1 MTATV
6 PPCPELAAPPHW
18 RTVDFLSDLH
28 LQASEPATWAAFRH
42 YLRNTPADAVMLLGD
57 VFEVW
62 VGDDALQEPGSFEG
76 EVANALHQASQ
87 QRALF
92 LLHGNRDFLI
102 GPTFAQYTGV
112 QLLADPT
119 VLVWHDQRILLS
131 HGDALCLD
139 DVDYQRFRLQARSP
153 AWQSRFLAQPLSA
166 RRQQAQGIRAESEAR
181 KRSGEVYADLD
192 TSATLQWLKAADA
205 ATLVHGHTHKPACH
219 MLDDHGRRRW
229 VLSDWDAAAHPPRGD
244 VIRLTAQG
252 LERIPV
258 VPT

>member
-1 MTATV
+1 MTLTV
-6 PPCPELAAPPHW
+6 PLCQELFAPPHW

-28 LQASEPATWAAFRH
+28 LQAGEPATWAAFRH
-42 YLRNTPADAVMLLGD
+42 YLQNTPADAIMLLGD

-62 VGDDALQEPGSFEG
+62 VGDDALQESGSFEC
-76 EVANALHQASQ
+76 EVANALLHAGQ
-87 QRALF
+87 QRGIF
-92 LLHGNRDFLI
+92 FLHGNRDFLV
-102 GPTFAQYTGV
+102 GTAFAQYTGV
-112 QLLADPT
+112 QLLTDPT
-119 VLVWHDQRILLS
+119 VLAWHEQRILLS

-139 DVDYQRFRLQARSP
+139 DADYQRFRLLARSQL
-153 AWQSRFLAQPLSA
+153 WQSQFLAQPLSA

-192 TSATLQWLKAADA
+192 TPETLAWLRAANA
-205 ATLVHGHTHKPACH
+205 ATLIHGHTHKPARH
-219 MLDDHGRRRW
+219 TLDAQHHRW
-229 VLSDWDAAAHPPRGD
+229 VLSDWEAEAHPPRGD